1 MTSAGVKENRSDEP
15 DFATGLTVGF
25 LLSFALTLL
34 TAPVQG
40 KEFRAQTAE
49 KAQQKKTSLQETKT
63 EKLEEL
69 QKKKASFQ
77 EAKTEKLEAFQQKKE
92 QKKLDAEK
100 KKAAKQAEKQ
110 AKRDKFY
117 QSGQI
122 RYELIRGEMNGL
134 KEEAEKVANRDAK
147 NKNFAEHI

>member
-1 MTSAGVKENRSDEP
+1 MTSARLKENRSDEP
-15 DFATGLTVGF
+15 DFAAGLSVGF

-40 KEFRAQTAE
+40 REFRAQTAA
-49 KAQQKKTSLQETKT
+49 KARQKKTSFQEIKT
-63 EKLEEL
+63 AKLEEI
-69 QKKKASFQ
+69 
-77 EAKTEKLEAFQQKKE
+77 QQKKE
-92 QKKLDAEK
+92 QKKLEVQN

-134 KEEAEKVANRDAK
+134 KEDAEKVANRDAQ
-147 NKNFAEHI
+147 NKVYAENI

>member
-1 MTSAGVKENRSDEP
+1 MTSAGLKEKRSDESN
-15 DFATGLTVGF
+15 FAAGLSVGF

-40 KEFRAQTAE
+40 REFRAQTAE
-49 KAQQKKTSLQETKT
+49 KARQKKMSFQETKT
-63 EKLEEL
+63 AKLEEI
-69 QKKKASFQ
+69 
-77 EAKTEKLEAFQQKKE
+77 QQKKE
-92 QKKLDAEK
+92 QKKLEIQN
-100 KKAAKQAEKQ
+100 KKAAKRAEKQ

-134 KEEAEKVANRDAK
+134 KEDAEKVANRDAQ
-147 NKNFAEHI
+147 NKVYAENI